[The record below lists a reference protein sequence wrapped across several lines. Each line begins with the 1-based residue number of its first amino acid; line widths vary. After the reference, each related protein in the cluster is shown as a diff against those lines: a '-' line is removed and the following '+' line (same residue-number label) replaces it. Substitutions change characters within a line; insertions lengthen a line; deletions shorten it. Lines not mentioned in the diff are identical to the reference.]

1 MKEAAA
7 RLAEE
12 ALYEQVAAE
21 IAAGIR
27 RDGLWAKAIVQSG
40 GSEER
45 ARVAYI
51 NLRVQ
56 SLKDE
61 AAVMAE
67 MGRIAAD
74 EARKNQVLN
83 QLNEKKQKDAEER
96 RTPAHQGLLEAV
108 NAGNLSKV
116 IGLLN
121 QGISPYGANE
131 QGKLLPEIAQAQ
143 KDKAMAE
150 LLIKFRNGR
159 KL

>member
-21 IAAGIR
+21 IAEGMR

-40 GSEER
+40 GSEEL

-51 NLRVQ
+51 ELRVQ

-61 AAVMAE
+61 AAVMSE
-67 MGRIAAD
+67 MKRIAFI
-74 EARKNQVLN
+74 EARKAQALN
-83 QLNEKKQKDAEER
+83 QLNEKGRKEAEER
-96 RTPAHQGLLEAV
+96 RTPAHPELLEAV
-108 NAGNLSKV
+108 NAGKLSKV
-116 IGLLN
+116 ISLLN
-121 QGISPYGANE
+121 QGTSPYGADE
-131 QGKLLPEIAQAQ
+131 HGKLLVEIAHAQ

-150 LLIKFRNGR
+150 LLHRFKSI
-159 KL
+159 

>member
-40 GSEER
+40 GSEEL

-51 NLRVQ
+51 ELRVQ

-61 AAVMAE
+61 AAVMSE
-67 MGRIAAD
+67 MERIASI
-74 EARKNQVLN
+74 EARKAQVLN
-83 QLNEKKQKDAEER
+83 QLNEKGRKEAEER
-96 RTPAHQGLLEAV
+96 RTPAHPELLEAV
-108 NAGNLSKV
+108 NAGKLSKV

-121 QGISPYGANE
+121 QGTSPHGADE
-131 QGKLLPEIAQAQ
+131 HGKLLVEIAHAQ

-150 LLIKFRNGR
+150 LLLRFKSI
-159 KL
+159 

>member
-12 ALYEQVAAE
+12 ALYEQVASE
-21 IAAGIR
+21 IAAGVR

-40 GSEER
+40 GSEEL

-51 NLRVQ
+51 ELRVQ

-61 AAVMAE
+61 AAVISE
-67 MGRIAAD
+67 MERIASI
-74 EARKNQVLN
+74 EARKAQVLK
-83 QLNEKKQKDAEER
+83 QLNEKGRKEAEER
-96 RTPAHQGLLEAV
+96 RTPAHPELLEAV
-108 NAGNLSKV
+108 NAGKLSKV

-121 QGISPYGANE
+121 QGASPHGADEN
-131 QGKLLPEIAQAQ
+131 GKLLVEIAHAQ

-150 LLIKFRNGR
+150 LLLRFKSI
-159 KL
+159 

>member
-21 IAAGIR
+21 IAEGMR

-40 GSEER
+40 GSEEL

-51 NLRVQ
+51 ELRVQ

-61 AAVMAE
+61 AAVMSE
-67 MGRIAAD
+67 MERIASI
-74 EARKNQVLN
+74 EARKAQVLN
-83 QLNEKKQKDAEER
+83 QLNEKGRKEAEER
-96 RTPAHQGLLEAV
+96 RTPAHPELLEAV
-108 NAGNLSKV
+108 NAGKLSKV

-121 QGISPYGANE
+121 QGTSPHGADE
-131 QGKLLPEIAQAQ
+131 HGKLLVEIAHAQ

-150 LLIKFRNGR
+150 LLLRFKSI
-159 KL
+159 